1 MAAIANIAVFDGAG
15 PPAIHTF
22 TPRSTN
28 PANYRNGSSIGS
40 GSGIV
45 FDETIE
51 IDVNVVPNGVSKVK
65 CILKTPHLAVPATGT
80 PSYYETGKV
89 EFLLPQH
96 STVQNREDLRVM
108 LSHLLLDAQ
117 VVDAVD
123 NLAYP
128 Y

>member
-1 MAAIANIAVFDGAG
+1 MAAIANIAILDGAG
-15 PPAIHTF
+15 TPATHTF

-40 GSGIV
+40 GSGIA

-65 CILKTPHLAVPATGT
+65 CILKTPHLAIPATET

-89 EFLLPQH
+89 EFLLPKS
-96 STVQNREDLRVM
+96 STMQNRKDLRVM
-108 LSHLLLDAQ
+108 LANLLLNAQ